1 MKRGIAAW
9 ALLLV
14 CVLAA
19 AVIGLLAPLE
29 AGKASREAAQL
40 LPADAAWRAALPAD
54 PEAATAAYLARIPA
68 AAQQRVNAYVD
79 GENALQFWG
88 WLAGLAVAGVL
99 LFTGWSAR
107 LRDAI
112 EARVRASG
120 LRTALY
126 GALYVL
132 ITSLLLAPL
141 AVYSGFFRE
150 HAFGMS
156 NQTLGA
162 WVTDQAVGLAVSAV
176 LGALAILVLYAVI
189 RRAPRS
195 WWAWGAGVATVFG
208 ALLLLIAPAVIDPL
222 FNTYKPLA
230 AGEVRDSILSM
241 ARANGVPANDVLE
254 FDASRQTHRISANV
268 SGIFG
273 SAAIRLN
280 DNLLKRTSLPEIR
293 AVTGHEMGHYVLN
306 HIYKALIIMG
316 VVFVAVGLAVHHIS
330 SWLLA
335 RYGSRWGLRGLTDVA
350 SLPLLAA
357 VFSTVMLFATPV
369 TNNLTMSQEIEADIF
384 GINVAR
390 EPDGFAEV
398 ALKLSE
404 YRKVKPAAWEA
415 FIFNTHPSAY
425 DRVLMAMRW
434 KAENRAVLSPTPAT
448 APSAASSE

>member
-1 MKRGIAAW
+1 
-9 ALLLV
+9 
-14 CVLAA
+14 
-19 AVIGLLAPLE
+19 
-29 AGKASREAAQL
+29 
-40 LPADAAWRAALPAD
+40 
-54 PEAATAAYLARIPA
+54 
-68 AAQQRVNAYVD
+68 
-79 GENALQFWG
+79 
-88 WLAGLAVAGVL
+88 
-99 LFTGWSAR
+99 
-107 LRDAI
+107 
-112 EARVRASG
+112 
-120 LRTALY
+120 
-126 GALYVL
+126 
-132 ITSLLLAPL
+132 
-141 AVYSGFFRE
+141 
-150 HAFGMS
+150 
-156 NQTLGA
+156 
-162 WVTDQAVGLAVSAV
+162 VSAV

-434 KAENRAVLSPTPAT
+434 KAENQALLAPRPAQ
-448 APSAASSE
+448 ASSSE

>member
-9 ALLLV
+9 GLLV
-14 CVLAA
+14 VCLVV
-19 AVIGLLAPLE
+19 AVVVGLMAPIE
-29 AGKASREAAQL
+29 AGKASRQAAAL
-40 LPADAAWRAALPAD
+40 VPADAAWRAALPAD
-54 PEAATAAYLARIPA
+54 PEAATAAYLARVPQ
-68 AAQQRVNAYVD
+68 AAQERVNAYVD

-88 WLAGLAVAGVL
+88 WLAGLAVAGML
-99 LFTGWSAR
+99 LTTGWSAR
-107 LRDAI
+107 LRDGI
-112 EARVRASG
+112 EARVRAG
-120 LRTALY
+120 WLRTAIY

-132 ITSLLLAPL
+132 ITSVLLAPL
-141 AVYSGFFRE
+141 AAYSGFFRE

-156 NQTLGA
+156 NQNFAGWA
-162 WVTDQAVGLAVSAV
+162 QEQAIGMAISAV
-176 LGALAILVLYAVI
+176 VGAVAILVLYAVI
-189 RRAPRS
+189 RRAQHS
-195 WWAWGAGVATVFG
+195 WWAWGAAVATVMG
-208 ALLLLIAPAVIDPL
+208 SLLLLIAPVVIDPL
-222 FNTYKPLA
+222 FNDYKPLA

-241 ARANGVPANDVLE
+241 ARANGVPAKDVLE
-254 FDASRQTHRISANV
+254 FDASRQTQRISANV

-280 DNLLKRTSLPEIR
+280 DNLLKRTSLAEIR

-316 VVFVAVGLAVHHIS
+316 VVFVAVGLLVHLITQAV
-330 SWLLA
+330 LA
-335 RYGSRWGLRGLTDVA
+335 RYGARWGLRGLTDVA

-357 VFSTVMLFATPV
+357 VFSTVMLLATPV
-369 TNNLTMSQEIEADIF
+369 TNNLTRSQEIEADIF

-434 KAENRAVLSPTPAT
+434 KAENQALLAPRPA
-448 APSAASSE
+448 AAASSE